1 MVQKEVITNV
11 PISELKP
18 ILEKHIKNIKGN
30 LIFKNRNSLKWNLI
44 YRKNEIEVVTILKK
58 IDDEVLIKLSSKN
71 IDKKTLGEGVAI
83 TEFLNSLSQE
93 IELTEVKDTT
103 KKTKTKKP
111 RVKPTSKTQT
121 NNANF
126 KPYYIV
132 LVVVFLIYF
141 FSRNTNDNSTLTRIT
156 NQGFKASYNKES
168 LERFVRYS
176 VDQDYDA
183 MNHLI
188 YNGEVFELPAGQEV
202 YIVKSEFPGKVK
214 IRLKGDTNEIWT
226 FTEAIKE

>member
-1 MVQKEVITNV
+1 MVQKKV
-11 PISELKP
+11 
-18 ILEKHIKNIKGN
+18 KG
-30 LIFKNRNSLKWNLI
+30 
-44 YRKNEIEVVTILKK
+44 T
-58 IDDEVLIKLSSKN
+58 
-71 IDKKTLGEGVAI
+71 
-83 TEFLNSLSQE
+83 
-93 IELTEVKDTT
+93 
-103 KKTKTKKP
+103 TKKP
-111 RVKPTSKTQT
+111 RVKPTSQTQT
-121 NNANF
+121 NNTNF

-132 LVVVFLIYF
+132 FIVIFVIYF

-168 LERFVRYS
+168 LEKFVRYS
-176 VDQDYDA
+176 VDQDYDGI
-183 MNHLI
+183 NHLI